1 MPEAGTHPSP
11 IPAPQAMTQVA
22 KVIGFL
28 ALAGTIVPPFLFL
41 IQALAEGPMKGIMLV
56 STVLWFATAPIW
68 MKGGSH

>member
-1 MPEAGTHPSP
+1 
-11 IPAPQAMTQVA
+11 MTQVA
-22 KVIGFL
+22 KVLGFL

-56 STVLWFATAPIW
+56 STLLWFATAPVW